1 MMGDQPKRVEEVTL
15 RLAAIQDE
23 LLALSPGPSP
33 ERFQLLTERD
43 ALRETAATFEDDSDD
58 HRSIEALQAE
68 LASLEHQRN
77 TILDTRSGY
86 VTSKGGSAR
95 RRQQLASSASPS
107 GSPRSRMRFGGG
119 RSRASS
125 SRFLDLGFLRL
136 PFRVPVS
143 QAVSVTANSLAG
155 SLGLVS
161 CHKDGILIT
170 SPGMLLGTASRG
182 KGE

>member
-1 MMGDQPKRVEEVTL
+1 MGDQPKRVEEVTL

-86 VTSKGGSAR
+86 VTSKGGSAMAPTSGAWVGAEGKAQTADRIERITIRISEIEDALR
-95 RRQQLASSASPS
+95 RREKS
-107 GSPRSRMRFGGG
+107 G
-119 RSRASS
+119 
-125 SRFLDLGFLRL
+125 
-136 PFRVPVS
+136 
-143 QAVSVTANSLAG
+143 
-155 SLGLVS
+155 
-161 CHKDGILIT
+161 
-170 SPGMLLGTASRG
+170 
-182 KGE
+182 E